1 MQIDCLDDAI
11 FYHQMC
17 AHKMAL
23 EQVKLLTLDADKEAM
38 AYDAASYRH
47 GEFAK
52 KLDLAADEIRRWARA
67 E

>member
-11 FYHQMC
+11 FYHQMYV
-17 AHKMAL
+17 HKMAL
-23 EQVKLLTLDADKEAM
+23 EQVKLMTLDAEKEAM

-47 GEFAK
+47 GELAK
-52 KLDLAADEIRRWARA
+52 KMELAANEIRRWARA